1 MLKLEFTNVK
11 IVYICHALK
20 DMCLIVIVYY
30 SQKVLQQSTAAKLLK
45 YLSFECLEFSTIGV
59 FRDLALL
66 WYDLISIYTSTR
78 LTQQY
83 VPNWVPLIS

>member
-20 DMCLIVIVYY
+20 GKYLNEIVYY
-30 SQKVLQQSTAAKLLK
+30 SQKVLQQSTTAKLVK
-45 YLSFECLEFSTIGV
+45 DLSFECLEFSTIGV

-78 LTQQY
+78 MTQQY
-83 VPNWVPLIS
+83 VPNWVP